1 MKRFTAGIGFF
12 FCGCAAFAAAQS
24 QQFSIEAPVVSV
36 TPQVRHVTDR
46 IPHQSCWEEQ
56 VRVERRG
63 GHRSAVPPV
72 LGAIIGGA
80 AAGAIGDNSGHQGVI
95 AGAGAALGAAVGR
108 DVAHRRHTRSRYVT
122 EERCEIDYELREREV
137 VSGYRVGYEYGDD
150 VYYTQTRHRP
160 GPTIRVEVIL
170 EPESY

>member
-1 MKRFTAGIGFF
+1 MSRTGFHTRAAGKSGFGSNAGADIVPP
-12 FCGCAAFAAAQS
+12 CPRYSARS
-24 QQFSIEAPVVSV
+24 
-36 TPQVRHVTDR
+36 
-46 IPHQSCWEEQ
+46 
-56 VRVERRG
+56 
-63 GHRSAVPPV
+63 SAVPPPV
-72 LGAIIGGA
+72 PSGTTAAIRA
-80 AAGAIGDNSGHQGVI
+80 SSRERAPS
-95 AGAGAALGAAVGR
+95 LGAAVGR
-108 DVAHRRHTRSRYVT
+108 DVAHRSRTRSRYVT

>member
-12 FCGCAAFAAAQS
+12 FFGCAASAATQI
-24 QQFSIEAPVVSV
+24 SIEAPVVSV

-108 DVAHRRHTRSRYVT
+108 DVAHRSRTRSRYVT

-170 EPESY
+170 EPDSY